1 MDTGLVGSEYA
12 GHLTDADIRLLAG
25 AAGRGSLPDGGSED
39 AGPGWLRRDPS
50 LLPAL
55 LSDPGVARAV
65 LGSDGDQVD
74 PAPAS
79 PFLVFAVAVHQA
91 ATELA
96 VAGYLPERTG
106 PRQRVPLFDVPAL
119 RDFLGSPARRLFLAE
134 LLASYAR
141 ISSGVTWTRT
151 RQGWRRRRWN
161 DLDPMRLAVL
171 LEAAPEPEKAGIW
184 RRLGDAALFLG
195 GVFPDH
201 AMRSGL
207 GADALRMARLTGV
220 AESVDAVPVDADG
233 LAQLEWFGA
242 RWYRIAAER
251 AVFATNASR
260 LLRDQAEHFREAR
273 GILNTTADRYL
284 FPVST
289 DWFAPPAA

>member
-1 MDTGLVGSEYA
+1 YRVERA
-12 GHLTDADIRLLAG
+12 GTRM
-25 AAGRGSLPDGGSED
+25 
-39 AGPGWLRRDPS
+39 
-50 LLPAL
+50 
-55 LSDPGVARAV
+55 
-65 LGSDGDQVD
+65 
-74 PAPAS
+74 
-79 PFLVFAVAVHQA
+79 
-91 ATELA
+91 
-96 VAGYLPERTG
+96 
-106 PRQRVPLFDVPAL
+106 RVPVFDSANLTAYLDKPWH
-119 RDFLGSPARRLFLAE
+119 RLILAE

-141 ISSGVTWTRT
+141 ISSGVAWTRT

-184 RRLGDAALFLG
+184 RRLGDSALFLG

-201 AMRSGL
+201 ALRSGL
-207 GADALRMARLTGV
+207 GVDALRMARLTGV
-220 AESVDAVPVDADG
+220 AESVDDVPVDADG

-242 RWYRIAAER
+242 RWYRMASDR
-251 AVFATNASR
+251 AVFATTASR
-260 LLRDQAEHFREAR
+260 LLRDQSEHFREAR